1 MNLSAVKRI
10 RTITYILPLFLA
22 ACASTPSAQPIDPL
36 PAWNEG
42 PLKQSILAFVSD
54 VTDRVNDDFVPIEE
68 RVAVFDNDD
77 ALWSEKPAYS
87 RFLFVLDRVRALAPE
102 HPEWQSQQPY
112 KAVLENDMQ
121 ALAQGWTVVDIARDW
136 GVVFPA
142 TD

>member
-1 MNLSAVKRI
+1 LSAVKRI
-10 RTITYILPLFLA
+10 RTIAYLLLLFLA
-22 ACASTPSAQPIDPL
+22 VCASTSSAQVSDPL

-77 ALWSEKPAYS
+77 ALWSEKPAYFQ
-87 RFLFVLDRVRALAPE
+87 FLFVLDPVRALAPE

-121 ALAQGWTVVDIARDW
+121 ALARGWTVVDMARDR
-136 GVVFPA
+136 GVVFAA